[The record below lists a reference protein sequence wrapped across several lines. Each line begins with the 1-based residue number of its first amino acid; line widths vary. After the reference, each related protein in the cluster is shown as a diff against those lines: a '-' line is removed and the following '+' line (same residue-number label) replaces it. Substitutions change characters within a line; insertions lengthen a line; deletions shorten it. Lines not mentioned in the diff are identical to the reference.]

1 MNYPDRTYAFLET
14 SDIDNI
20 DFSQVMNTSA
30 DMVRKSVDESQFI
43 LKWPTA
49 QWPSFITP
57 SGSISPVWQG
67 SYTECM
73 NNLTSSFWADTG
85 SVDI

>member
-1 MNYPDRTYAFLET
+1 MNYPDRTYAFLNT
-14 SDIDNI
+14 SDIGSV

-43 LKWPTA
+43 LKWSTT

-73 NNLTSSFWADTG
+73 NNLTSSFWVDTG

>member
-1 MNYPDRTYAFLET
+1 MDYPNRTYAFLET

-30 DMVRKSVDESQFI
+30 DMVRKSVDGSQFI
-43 LKWPTA
+43 LKWSTT

-67 SYTECM
+67 PYAECM
-73 NNLTSSFWADTG
+73 STLTSSFWADTG

>member
-1 MNYPDRTYAFLET
+1 MDFPDRTYAFLNT
-14 SDIDNI
+14 SDIGSV

-30 DMVRKSVDESQFI
+30 DMVRKSIDESQFI
-43 LKWPTA
+43 LKWSTA

-67 SYTECM
+67 SYIECM
-73 NNLTSSFWADTG
+73 SNLTSSFWIDTG